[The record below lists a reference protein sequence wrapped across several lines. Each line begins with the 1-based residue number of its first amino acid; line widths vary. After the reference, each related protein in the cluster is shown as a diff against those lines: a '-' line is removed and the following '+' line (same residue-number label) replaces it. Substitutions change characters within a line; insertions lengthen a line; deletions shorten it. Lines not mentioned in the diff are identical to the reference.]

1 MPLKKKQPPKTQGT
15 DEPEFFLQTEEGNAE
30 PDVDISEVF
39 YDTTPENGDKKTS
52 GGGNAADLTNKQAPV
67 VKETEPVSI
76 DEHLST
82 WPAMDHLLKKIRSK
96 NNEQ

>member
-39 YDTTPENGDKKTS
+39 YDVTPKDGDK
-52 GGGNAADLTNKQAPV
+52 
-67 VKETEPVSI
+67 
-76 DEHLST
+76 
-82 WPAMDHLLKKIRSK
+82 
-96 NNEQ
+96 NERGR